1 MRHLR
6 APRARAA
13 GVSHPPAPCKP
24 ALHHARCVGGRPVR
38 VSLNADGHRL
48 IRVATPITFQ
58 RYEEQLNE
66 AVGKGLLLALFS
78 CGLGL
83 LLAAVLSWVN

>member
-1 MRHLR
+1 M
-6 APRARAA
+6 
-13 GVSHPPAPCKP
+13 
-24 ALHHARCVGGRPVR
+24 R

-58 RYEEQLNE
+58 RYEEQLSE
-66 AVGKGLLLALFS
+66 AVGKGLLLLLFT

-83 LLAAVLSWVN
+83 LLAAVLKSVG